1 MPENEY
7 ISVTQFA
14 QKFGKDVGNVRKLI
28 KDGRIPAIK
37 IGNQWAIPADA
48 EPPADKRVK
57 SGEYRNWRKKKDSS
71 EKLMRSFSFFLHDT
85 TITQKYVPFVTL
97 FSSREDKRIFFLPR
111 KIFCVRQVY
120 LSTPKAH
127 RPLRC

>member
-1 MPENEY
+1 MLEAEY

-14 QKFGKDVGNVRKLI
+14 QKFG

-71 EKLMRSFSFFLHDT
+71 E
-85 TITQKYVPFVTL
+85 
-97 FSSREDKRIFFLPR
+97 EDR
-111 KIFCVRQVY
+111 
-120 LSTPKAH
+120 
-127 RPLRC
+127 